1 MTIKNQAL
9 GTLVDGELANMG
21 PRVAAGQA
29 ARDARIAA
37 QTPMGTIPAAEGEA
51 RRGLALKT
59 LQERNPDHLG
69 TYWDDCEALYRG
81 GHHLLRNDALMAR
94 IFPAHN
100 AELPTIYADRKA
112 RAVYINYS
120 GKIVDMLVAALEAD
134 PLRLVADSDDEDSV
148 GELPDWW
155 ADWVDEVTAPGAALE
170 HKFTLHGFVCEVLR
184 RAQVK
189 RDSWILVDL
198 PRVDPEVAAAVDSIL
213 DQERLGLTEPYVC
226 LVDASEVTDWDMDD
240 DGTLQWVCRHT
251 TSNRRQRPGAGRGA
265 VLHTWT
271 IWDASGWEVYQL
283 AVDPRQPP
291 TPDTIVPMIDAGDHP
306 FGVVP
311 WIRFSLPDGL
321 WTMGKLES
329 PAREHFNKRSA
340 LSWAEFK
347 SLFAVLYE
355 FLATGTN
362 GPVTVGRPAGSDDP
376 HRATNQIRGQG
387 WTQRRGEKDRAEYV
401 GPDPG
406 PFGEARESCAEMM
419 QEMHRVTSTMAAS
432 ANMDSGALQ
441 RSADS
446 KRDDR
451 TDEQKVLEAFGM
463 RGRELATAIVDLVAA
478 GRGETAPEGVTAQGL
493 EAFDTEAIS
502 AKIADAVALFAGVPM
517 LSPTMKR
524 MYLGKLY
531 QAIMSD
537 DATPENLEDMRQ
549 ELRQAIEAEGVM
561 LGLGPGGV
569 GGLGGGALPPT
580 GKEGEDGEGD
590 DENEDDDKPSKPAKP
605 AAPAGPRV
613 VGGGGQPRPRKR

>member
-1 MTIKNQAL
+1 MSVKNMGL
-9 GTLVDGELANMG
+9 GTLVDGELARMG
-21 PRVAAGQA
+21 PRVASGLA
-29 ARDARIAA
+29 ARDARLAA
-37 QTPMGTIPAAEGEA
+37 ETPAGTIPGAEAAA
-51 RRGLALKT
+51 TSGLALKV
-59 LQERNPDHLG
+59 LQEHNPDHLG
-69 TYWDDCEALYRG
+69 TYWEDCEALYRG
-81 GHHLLRNDALMAR
+81 GHHLLRNDQLMAR

-134 PLRLVADSDDEDSV
+134 PLRLVAESEDEDSE
-148 GELPDWW
+148 GEVPAWW
-155 ADWVDEVTAPGAALE
+155 ADWVCEVTAPGAALE
-170 HKFTLHGFVCEVLR
+170 HKFSLHGFVCEVLR

-198 PRVDPEVAAAVDSIL
+198 PRVAPDVAAAVDSIL

-240 DGTLQWVCRHT
+240 DGTLLWVCRHT
-251 TSNRRQRPGAGRGA
+251 SSNRRQRPGAGRGA
-265 VLHTWT
+265 VVHTWT
-271 IWDASGWEVYQL
+271 IWDASGWAVYQL

-291 TPDTIVPMIDAGDHP
+291 TPDTIVPLVDQGDHP

-463 RGRELATAIVDLVAA
+463 RGRELASAIIDLVAA
-478 GRGETAPEGVTAQGL
+478 GRGEAPPAGVTAQGL

-502 AKIADAVALFAGVPM
+502 TKITDAVALFAGVPV
-517 LSPTMKR
+517 LSPTFKR
-524 MYLGKLY
+524 LVLGKLY

-537 DATPENLEDMRQ
+537 DATPENLEAMRS
-549 ELRQAIEAEGVM
+549 ELRTAIEAEGVM

-569 GGLGGGALPPT
+569 GGLGGGALPPQPP
-580 GKEGEDGEGD
+580 GEGD
-590 DENEDDDKPSKPAKP
+590 PEDDEDDEPKDKPAPGKP
-605 AAPAGPRV
+605 PAGPRV
-613 VGGGGQPRPRKR
+613 IAGGGPRPPRGAKK